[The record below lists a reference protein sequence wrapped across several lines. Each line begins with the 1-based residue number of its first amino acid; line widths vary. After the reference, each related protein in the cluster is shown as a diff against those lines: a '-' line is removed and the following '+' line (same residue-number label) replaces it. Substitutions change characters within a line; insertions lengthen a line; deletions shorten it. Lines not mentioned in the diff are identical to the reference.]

1 MLFEREMEVGREMRR
16 RREVRETLVRFGSR
30 GRRIL
35 RREEELSTL
44 SLGRRWRRRWRRLER
59 STLGLRRCHMWLPI
73 WVSMRGRCWRSRTV
87 TCLRTT

>member
-16 RREVRETLVRFGSR
+16 RREGRETLVRFGSR
-30 GRRIL
+30 GRTIL

-59 STLGLRRCHMWLPI
+59 STLGLRRCEMRG
-73 WVSMRGRCWRSRTV
+73 SMRGRCWRSRTV

>member
-16 RREVRETLVRFGSR
+16 REGRETLVRFGSR

-44 SLGRRWRRRWRRLER
+44 SLGRTWRRRWRRLER
-59 STLGLRRCHMWLPI
+59 STLGLRRCE
-73 WVSMRGRCWRSRTV
+73 MRGRC
-87 TCLRTT
+87 